1 MSLVTLSEVLSIAE
15 AEKSAI
21 PAFNIDNLEI
31 PEVIAEVAED
41 LQRPIIFSVGQGAI
55 KMSGLHSL
63 ADIVKD
69 IANSASIPIALHL
82 DHGISYE
89 QTISCLREGFTS
101 VMIDGSSLPLQENI
115 ALTKKVSDAAHA
127 VGVSVEAE
135 LGAIGGVED
144 GAACNHANLVDIE
157 EVKQFTAQ
165 VKVDALAIGIG
176 NAHGIYKG
184 KPNLDFEL
192 LQQVKAVNPP
202 PLVLHGGSGIPGD
215 MIQKAIRLGIRKIN
229 IATEIRL
236 AFLSGIE
243 ASVGEKDIYK
253 MYRSAKQQVRKL
265 AEDKIRLFSCQN
277 TDQCWEASDCG
288 IYAGN
293 CGKRA

>member
-31 PEVIAEVAED
+31 PEVIAEVAEN

-115 ALTKKVSDAAHA
+115 ALTKRFPTPPTQWESPLKRSWAP
-127 VGVSVEAE
+127 SAE
-135 LGAIGGVED
+135 WRMARPVITP
-144 GAACNHANLVDIE
+144 IWWTS
-157 EVKQFTAQ
+157 K
-165 VKVDALAIGIG
+165 K
-176 NAHGIYKG
+176 
-184 KPNLDFEL
+184 
-192 LQQVKAVNPP
+192 
-202 PLVLHGGSGIPGD
+202 
-215 MIQKAIRLGIRKIN
+215 
-229 IATEIRL
+229 
-236 AFLSGIE
+236 
-243 ASVGEKDIYK
+243 
-253 MYRSAKQQVRKL
+253 
-265 AEDKIRLFSCQN
+265 
-277 TDQCWEASDCG
+277 
-288 IYAGN
+288 
-293 CGKRA
+293 